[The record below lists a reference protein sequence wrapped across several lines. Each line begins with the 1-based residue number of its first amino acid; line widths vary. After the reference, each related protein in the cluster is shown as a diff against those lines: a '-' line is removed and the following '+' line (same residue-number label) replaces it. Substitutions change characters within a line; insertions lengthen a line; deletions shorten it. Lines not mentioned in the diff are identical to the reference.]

1 MLFNSL
7 QKLIFVLVV
16 LFLLCYP
23 LEMSKFILKE
33 INNADYVKELENI
46 GFDVSYRHKAK
57 EKFVYKNLK
66 ITKGT
71 ITNN

>member
-1 MLFNSL
+1 MLFNFL

-57 EKFVYKNLK
+57 
-66 ITKGT
+66 
-71 ITNN
+71 